1 MLRTTEPDSFF
12 VFFAISFPVKLQRR
26 RPTQKAKQ
34 RRDSLTLCLSGRRP
48 IRRGRRGETLIWLV
62 GAGFCG
68 RTVDLPSVSCL
79 RKCKVIETHWWL
91 HAWHDATWTASLF
104 VCHSSSVVSSDAEN
118 IIRRLH
124 PCLEQLTR
132 NSRSLNVLNVAA
144 GAKILAFYTTAKSLV
159 FYTKAK
165 FLVFYNAT
173 MAGKFTETYPAVV
186 MEQVED
192 HHLPPRSAILVVESL
207 THYGHYFTTKR
218 NSPFKIL

>member
-34 RRDSLTLCLSGRRP
+34 RRDSLTLCLFGRRP

-118 IIRRLH
+118 IIRRPPLVWSSWRETVDLWMFWMLQ
-124 PCLEQLTR
+124 LEPKFWR
-132 NSRSLNVLNVAA
+132 F
-144 GAKILAFYTTAKSLV
+144 ILQPNLWCFIPKPNFWCFITQRWRE
-159 FYTKAK
+159 
-165 FLVFYNAT
+165 N
-173 MAGKFTETYPAVV
+173 
-186 MEQVED
+186 
-192 HHLPPRSAILVVESL
+192 LPKPTLPLSWS
-207 THYGHYFTTKR
+207 K
-218 NSPFKIL
+218 